1 MPNPFP
7 EGLVDDDNQDL
18 NPAIQLFGRRFFSDQ
33 TTIEFL
39 VELLLVAV
47 SCKQIDHREFD
58 TPLPPYELL
67 RRWPRRCR
75 LEYAP
80 KAHLNLKLFS
90 FFGSSK
96 LDTRHKTHR
105 DHLKELDHAIMT
117 NTMVT
122 GDRKENILKTLENL
136 FLGFQGAGSQRTWCA
151 QTFVPICQGF
161 LSAETLW
168 NETDARRYS
177 ADSWEEIMESYTT
190 FFSVNRH
197 RFLARGG
204 EVLYLQLCNALR
216 QTPETVA
223 TWAEASGLKDSF
235 TRDEMNPLWLHGQL
249 DSALS
254 GLMQTCPKT
263 VSDLAEFIDS
273 GAEAQTAGKTDWQSH
288 EPRYTACGWCP
299 EESWQ
304 EGYLFAVEVLRLCRA
319 EVDLMDRLEL
329 LELAYAMQVLRSL
342 AMQASRYTATPGL
355 HMATTY
361 RLAISDPEGQ
371 NLTVRQI
378 SRASVRAIEKMI
390 YDAVRHPDIKRRIP
404 RLDRLKLYREAD
416 RRYGH
421 KLFITLAK
429 RIGLI
434 IPRRGSGMRFV
445 LTERLLRLLVMTL
458 IPANRLTYD
467 TFKVLAEVHYGLAF
481 DESALGRAS
490 SWATGIRIESFGGA
504 TDEWL
509 QDMLEAAG
517 ILRRLSD
524 SCALV
529 ENPTASVRQGV

>member
-1 MPNPFP
+1 MPDPFP
-7 EGLVDDDNQDL
+7 EGLIDDDNQDL

-33 TTIEFL
+33 TTLEFL
-39 VELLLVAV
+39 VELLLIAV
-47 SCKQIDHREFD
+47 SRKQIDHREFD
-58 TPLPPYELL
+58 SFLPPYEMLK
-67 RRWPRRCR
+67 RWPRRCK

-80 KAHLNLKLFS
+80 KARLNLKLFS

-96 LDTRHKTHR
+96 LDSRHETHR
-105 DHLKELDHAIMT
+105 NHLKELDHAIKENM
-117 NTMVT
+117 MVS
-122 GDRKENILKTLENL
+122 GDSKENILKTLENL

-151 QTFVPICQGF
+151 QSFIPICPGF

-177 ADSWEEIMESYTT
+177 IDSWEEIIDSFTI

-216 QTPETVA
+216 QTPEKV
-223 TWAEASGLKDSF
+223 EAWVEKMGLEDSF
-235 TRDEMNPLWLHGQL
+235 THEELNPVWLHEQL
-249 DSALS
+249 NSAL
-254 GLMQTCPKT
+254 GDLMRACPKT
-263 VSDLAEFIDS
+263 VSGLAEFIDS
-273 GAEAQTAGKTDWQSH
+273 GVEAQTAGRTDKQGS

-319 EVDLMDRLEL
+319 RVDLMERLEL
-329 LELAYAMQVLRSL
+329 LEFACVMQVLRSL
-342 AMQASRYTATPGL
+342 ATQAARYAPVSDKYPVPF
-355 HMATTY
+355 Y
-361 RLAISDPEGQ
+361 RLVISDPEGQ

-378 SRASVRAIEKMI
+378 SRASVRVVEKMI
-390 YDAVRHPDIKRRIP
+390 YDAIRHPQIERRIP
-404 RLDRLKLYREAD
+404 KSDRQKLYREAD

-421 KLFITLAK
+421 KLFVALAK

-445 LTERLLRLLVMTL
+445 LNERLLRFLVMTL
-458 IPANRLTYD
+458 VPAKRLTYES
-467 TFKVLAEVHYGLAF
+467 FKTLAEMHYGLTF
-481 DESALGRAS
+481 DESGLSHAS
-490 SWATGIRIESFGGA
+490 AWATGVQIESFGGS

-509 QDMLEAAG
+509 QEMLEAAG

-529 ENPTASVRQGV
+529 ENPTISDIQRV